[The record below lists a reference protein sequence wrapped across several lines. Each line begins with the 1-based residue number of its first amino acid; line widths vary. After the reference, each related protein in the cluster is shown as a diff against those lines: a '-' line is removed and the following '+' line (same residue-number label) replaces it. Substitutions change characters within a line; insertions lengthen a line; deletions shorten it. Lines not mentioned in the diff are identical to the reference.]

1 MTKITNRYTGEI
13 MCGGLSLQLV
23 LEKHLKWLCDKKDG
37 ESANL
42 RGAYLRG
49 ANLRGAYLGDANLRG
64 ANLGG
69 ANLRGANLS
78 GVNLSSAYLGGAN
91 LGGAD
96 LRSANLRGA
105 DFRGAYLGGANLRD
119 ADLRGA
125 YLGDADIRGAYLGGA
140 NLSGANL
147 SSANLRGANL
157 GGLPVKIK
165 DIHKTI
171 YAAASKDGALDM
183 DSWHCGT
190 THCRAGWVIQ
200 LSGEAG
206 KALEWAIG
214 TPTAAALI
222 YMASDPKL
230 EKIPDFYATNEEALE
245 DMKRLAECERKN
257 DRHER
262 DC

>member
-13 MCGGLSLQLV
+13 MCGGLSLKLV

-37 ESANL
+37 ESADL
-42 RGAYLRG
+42 GG
-49 ANLRGAYLGDANLRG
+49 ANLGGT
-64 ANLGG
+64 NLGG
-69 ANLRGANLS
+69 ANLRGANLRD
-78 GVNLSSAYLGGAN
+78 AD

-96 LRSANLRGA
+96 LR
-105 DFRGAYLGGANLRD
+105 D
-119 ADLRGA
+119 ADLS
-125 YLGDADIRGAYLGGA
+125 DADLGGF
-140 NLSGANL
+140 
-147 SSANLRGANL
+147 
-157 GGLPVKIK
+157 PVKIK

>member
-1 MTKITNRYTGEI
+1 MNKITNRYTGEI
-13 MCGGLSLQLV
+13 MCGGLSLKLV

-37 ESANL
+37 ESA
-42 RGAYLRG
+42 
-49 ANLRGAYLGDANLRG
+49 D
-64 ANLGG
+64 
-69 ANLRGANLS
+69 LRGANLS
-78 GVNLSSAYLGGAN
+78 GADLRGANLSSANLSSAYLRGADLRDADLRDANLSSAYLGGA
-91 LGGAD
+91 D
-96 LRSANLRGA
+96 LRDA
-105 DFRGAYLGGANLRD
+105 DLGGANLRD
-119 ADLRGA
+119 ADLGGA
-125 YLGDADIRGAYLGGA
+125 DLRDADLSDADLGGF
-140 NLSGANL
+140 
-147 SSANLRGANL
+147 
-157 GGLPVKIK
+157 PVKIK